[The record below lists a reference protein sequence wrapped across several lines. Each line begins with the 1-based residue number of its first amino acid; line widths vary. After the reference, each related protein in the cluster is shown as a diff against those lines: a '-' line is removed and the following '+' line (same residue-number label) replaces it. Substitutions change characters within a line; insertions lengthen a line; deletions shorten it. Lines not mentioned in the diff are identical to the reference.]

1 MNPVDDLKL
10 KKSTKLL
17 LWILSIPGAVLIAL
31 IIDLVKDSNIY
42 LALKNSKPID
52 SLLNMVMSVNI
63 SSVSILIAL
72 LFLSLIYNLF
82 LYKRMSL
89 YFQAAKKFGEWFCGV
104 STKYAELSGKPVTVK
119 FKEKDLVIDKD
130 FLSKNEQKL

>member
-1 MNPVDDLKL
+1 MNPVDSLKL
-10 KKSTKLL
+10 KKTTKLV
-17 LWILSIPGAVLIAL
+17 LWVLSIPGAVLIAL
-31 IIDLVKDSNIY
+31 IIDLAKDSDIY
-42 LALKNSKPID
+42 LDLKNSKPID
-52 SLLNMVMSVNI
+52 SLLNMVLSINI
-63 SSVSILIAL
+63 SSVSILISL

-119 FKEKDLVIDKD
+119 FKENDLEIDKD
-130 FLSKNEQKL
+130 FLTKNE